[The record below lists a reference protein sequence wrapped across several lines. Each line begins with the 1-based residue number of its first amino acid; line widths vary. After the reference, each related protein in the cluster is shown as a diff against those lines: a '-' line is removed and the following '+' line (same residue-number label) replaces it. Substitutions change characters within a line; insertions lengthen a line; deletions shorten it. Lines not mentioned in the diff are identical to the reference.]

1 MIELRRHVHQM
12 KTRAES
18 LDSDLDSLRE
28 AFSEISRLG
37 AEVAIEQ
44 HEGGSERRDR

>member
-1 MIELRRHVHQM
+1 M
-12 KTRAES
+12 KSRAES
-18 LDSDLDSLRE
+18 LDTDLDLLRE

-44 HEGGSERRDR
+44 QHVRGSNDGGR

>member
-1 MIELRRHVHQM
+1 M

-18 LDSDLDSLRE
+18 LDTALDLLRE

-37 AEVAIEQ
+37 TEVAIERR
-44 HEGGSERRDR
+44 EGGSGGMKAGR

>member
-1 MIELRRHVHQM
+1 M
-12 KTRAES
+12 KTRADG
-18 LDSDLDSLRE
+18 LDADLDLLRE

-44 HEGGSERRDR
+44 TDGTGFKGRT